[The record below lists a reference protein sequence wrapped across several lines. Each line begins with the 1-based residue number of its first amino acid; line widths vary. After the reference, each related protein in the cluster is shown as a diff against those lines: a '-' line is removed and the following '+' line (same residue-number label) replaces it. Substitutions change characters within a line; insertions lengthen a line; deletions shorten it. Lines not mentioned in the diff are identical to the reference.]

1 MAHIYNVISVICIV
15 LFFISLLITGILFY
29 SLKVNKI
36 IAELT
41 GYAGRKYVKKQ
52 IAKRENK
59 DKKDKNEKIENTDR
73 VEQLTKVS
81 PVNNEKNFDFFAA
94 SKDIII
100 KHVAGGFYTGDTTK
114 LSDDN
119 EKTTVL
125 KTEELEKTVL
135 LKTEELEKTTVL
147 KTEELNAAISTN
159 EDEEKTAVLL
169 ESQLDRANFVE
180 DITSVLSDEDFEKN
194 SDDYGATE
202 VLFDGRSEEINKT
215 ERLIITKELVVI
227 HTDIEL
233 LRQI

>member
-1 MAHIYNVISVICIV
+1 MAHIYNVISIICIV

-94 SKDIII
+94 PKDIII